1 MKELASQLIEAIEC
15 LGVPRASVD
24 HLLRAQKE
32 MLLAVQ
38 AVIESGVAVIDELLQ
53 RGKEKPPVPSAD

>member
-53 RGKEKPPVPSAD
+53 RGEAKSPVSSTD